1 MALYF
6 LIKSNEPTFRT
17 VVFKFKASYE
27 HFMGWKVL
35 INYSNEN
42 VDDTINYFCALVA
55 LQSWWSISLSGLN
68 VASTSISDT

>member
-35 INYSNEN
+35 INYSNEMVVEKDFMTVSGN
-42 VDDTINYFCALVA
+42 VGN
-55 LQSWWSISLSGLN
+55 
-68 VASTSISDT
+68 